1 MSSLNKPRPDYP
13 IYPSTGYYR
22 KQSKVFKR
30 PKGRRGRK
38 PKGKRSGNSV
48 SYQDPN
54 FLIIKARDEARKARE
69 LAVNRVQEEKEEKKE
84 NVAIQR
90 EQLRLSARGLDDNAR
105 YRVAELTQRAN
116 QAQATDRQ
124 ATAQLRQQNT
134 DNFRIFGELRRL
146 GDNQERR
153 NGENLEIMK
162 EVIRSHNRRG
172 DLNFQDIRAQEQTDL
187 SLFSPGQGFAA
198 EQRRDS
204 RTPIHSLALSPLAE
218 VTPDTFLIGRSDWL
232 KGDESDSILSPEV
245 SKLVEKKLARSWSSR
260 EPQPQPEPELEPELE
275 PQGLRVRQDDLDI
288 FGSKVGRGEAQE
300 VGVPLFEKP
309 PKVSGTPK
317 GGGTPKARV
326 KVKVKVKKD
335 KEKIEELQEG
345 LLQGTEATE
354 GALLQEATPFEQL
367 QAYRKPKQSSLYKES
382 TKGTKKPDH
391 PLNTGTET
399 YEQGKKFVI
408 TDTGGHL
415 KSAVKGKRY
424 VAYSLPGSESKGA
437 RAKSIGYT
445 AHTEGEP
452 IISGER
458 EFGDIQETR
467 LQGLLERKELKL
479 DISDDE

>member
-13 IYPSTGYYR
+13 IYPSAGYYR

-54 FLIIKARDEARKARE
+54 FLIIKAQDEARKARE
-69 LAVNRVQEEKEEKKE
+69 LAVSQAQEQKEEKKE
-84 NVAIQR
+84 NVAIRR

-260 EPQPQPEPELEPELE
+260 EPQPQPEPELEP
-275 PQGLRVRQDDLDI
+275 QGLRVRQDDLDI

-317 GGGTPKARV
+317 GGGTPKVRV
-326 KVKVKVKKD
+326 KVKVKGKPK

-367 QAYRKPKQSSLYKES
+367 QAYRKPERTTLYKES
-382 TKGTKKPDH
+382 KVGDSKPDH
-391 PLNTGTET
+391 PLQLGTET
-399 YEQGKKFVI
+399 YEKGKKFVI

-415 KSAVKGKRY
+415 KSAIKGKRY
-424 VAYSLPGSESKGA
+424 VAYGLGGSESKGA
-437 RAKSIGYT
+437 KAKSIGYT

-452 IISGER
+452 VISGER
-458 EFGDIQETR
+458 EFGNIQESR
-467 LQGLLERKELKL
+467 LEGLLDREELKL